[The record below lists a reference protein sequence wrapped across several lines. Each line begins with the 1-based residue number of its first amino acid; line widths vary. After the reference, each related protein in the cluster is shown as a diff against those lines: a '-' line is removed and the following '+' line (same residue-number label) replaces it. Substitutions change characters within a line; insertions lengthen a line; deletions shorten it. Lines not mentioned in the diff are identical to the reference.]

1 MRETDIKVR
10 VGRLIQKQR
19 EALQKEIELYTQKRD
34 DTEEVY
40 GFGGAYTR
48 QQAAIEKREKQ
59 LQELD
64 DFEAQLKHAEKH
76 QEVAMYIFGCRSCGS
91 ITMVSGQPFSDW
103 HECPVCRSMVNLP
116 SLKAKTFRIADTG
129 EGWMEQLKELA
140 KEGGNADT
148 DAVQAGGDG

>member
-1 MRETDIKVR
+1 MSAMDIKGR
-10 VGRLIQKQR
+10 VGRLIKKQR
-19 EALQKEIELYTQKRD
+19 EKLQKEIELYTEKRG

-40 GFGGAYTR
+40 GFGGAYAR
-48 QQAAIEKREKQ
+48 QQAAIEKRERQ

-64 DFEAQLKHAEKH
+64 DFEAQLKHTEKH
-76 QEVAMYIFGCRSCGS
+76 QEVTMYIFGCHSCGS
-91 ITMVSGQPFSDW
+91 VTMVSGQPFSDW

-129 EGWMEQLKELA
+129 EGWMEQLKALA

-148 DAVQAGGDG
+148 DAM

>member
-1 MRETDIKVR
+1 MSAMDIKGR

-19 EALQKEIELYTQKRD
+19 EKLQEEIGLYTQKRD
-34 DTEEVY
+34 DTEEIY
-40 GFGGAYTR
+40 GCGGAYCR

-64 DFEAQLKHAEKH
+64 DFEAQLRHTEKH
-76 QEVAMYIFGCRSCGS
+76 QEVTMYIFGCRSCGS
-91 ITMVSGQPFSDW
+91 ITMVSRQPFSDW

-129 EGWMEQLKELA
+129 EGWMDHLKELA
-140 KEGGNADT
+140 IEGRNEGT
-148 DAVQAGGDG
+148 DAM

>member
-1 MRETDIKVR
+1 MSAMDTKGR

-19 EALQKEIELYTQKRD
+19 EKLQEEIERYTEKRD
-34 DTEEVY
+34 GTEEAY
-40 GFGGAYTR
+40 GFGGAYSR
-48 QQAAIEKREKQ
+48 QQAAIEKRERQ

-64 DFEAQLKHAEKH
+64 DFEAQLKHTEKH
-76 QEVAMYIFGCRSCGS
+76 QEVTMYIFGCHSCGS
-91 ITMVSGQPFSDW
+91 VTMVSGQPFSDW

-129 EGWMEQLKELA
+129 EGWMEQLKALA

-148 DAVQAGGDG
+148 DAK